1 MKLVYTEQA
10 VNSLQEV
17 LEFLSTVQHIPD
29 EKILEIRNQILDAVD
44 ALLEHPSIGQEEPFW
59 VNLGWQHRRLVEG
72 HYKIIYRVE
81 DEYIYITDI
90 FDSLQDP
97 DKMKG

>member
-1 MKLVYTEQA
+1 M
-10 VNSLQEV
+10 
-17 LEFLSTVQHIPD
+17 LEFLSAVQHIPD

-44 ALLEHPSIGQEEPFW
+44 ALLEHPSIGQEEPFL
-59 VNLGWQHRRLVEG
+59 VNLGWHYRRLVEG
-72 HYKIIYRVE
+72 HYKIIYRIE

-90 FDSLQDP
+90 FDSCQDP